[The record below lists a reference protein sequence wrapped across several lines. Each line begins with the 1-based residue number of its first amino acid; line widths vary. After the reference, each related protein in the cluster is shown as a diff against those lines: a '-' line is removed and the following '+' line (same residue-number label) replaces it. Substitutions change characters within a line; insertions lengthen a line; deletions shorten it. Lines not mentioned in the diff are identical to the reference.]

1 MFLPRSSLLTALLLT
16 IPLVSL
22 AAKPQPGGS
31 RSGFRM
37 FAAAVRTFEVNQVQ
51 CEVIS
56 RGEICSVTSSGG
68 GGIWPRGSANF
79 YIFASGLQ
87 VAGVIGPDGGPWA
100 GHTTGALFFDPRF
113 GLSSGQQVAPIYN
126 TAEAADRAFI
136 EGGSDRFALAAQV
149 PLGDASEILY
159 HPTLRGRT
167 SASQGDVWWL
177 SWEGNPALSSNRPH
191 PLGLL
196 VEQRGLG
203 WNFPRGNEDII
214 YFVFTFYNITSLDP
228 AAYSAVRPGM
238 REILI
243 EQANEL
249 HRSNNERLPAG
260 SDLPTGGWTIENM
273 YVSFAADMDVGD
285 AVDDYSS
292 VNVPMALGYTYSS
305 AFDRPGGWTFDP
317 VIFSSPFFSGSGFA
331 GVKYLKSPEVN
342 GEQVGLTLFSSFIG
356 FGAPPGAPT
365 DPESVEQLYRYQ
377 RGVMDPGLGD
387 GNCNTGDPQ
396 VTHVCYMNNVA
407 PADMRFFQSSGPVTL
422 GAGEAGSIAVAY
434 IFAAPVEVGGCSPPC
449 HVSPGD
455 PTVLLDPAT
464 ADAGNTAD
472 SMAGYLGFAGDLN
485 GNTKVDQ
492 DEILTVPGSLLGKA
506 RVAQVVFDN
515 QFLLPFAPVSPE
527 FFLIPGDNQVTVMWR
542 PSASEATAD
551 PFFQLASQASTGGAP
566 NPLYDP
572 NYRQFDV
579 EGYRIYRGRVDA
591 QNSLRLIAQFD
602 YTGTVFQDFAGQ
614 VNPTG
619 SCAPELGITGGCPV
633 VFDPIQ
639 PGLARTTHVSIP
651 LVGPII
657 QVQLGDRVALATNQ
671 ALVLSAD
678 TTVSGKAVSG
688 CFPASCPDLG
698 DTGVPFVFVDRNVR
712 NSFRY
717 FYSVVAFDVNSFQ
730 SGPATL
736 ESPRVTKAVTPVRPA
751 SNFENT
757 AALDAAVYGRD
768 LKHTDLT
775 QPVIDPN
782 TGAFSKK
789 MPAPNGW
796 NLALS
801 AFVQQ
806 VIAAPGAISVSL
818 DSLTLGSAYAPV
830 VPVSYWTT
838 VTTAAGS
845 TVLQIPITQDQFNSE
860 QQFSTSFDA
869 IVIDDALAARYGGS
883 SQYTLAGQLDAAL
896 PGNYYTSAFG
906 RGCANAAP
914 GFSFANTPQAGCDY
928 NGARWFD
935 GPSPA
940 ANETVAHPNGCS
952 AQNNT
957 LNSVTCYSNAGSLT
971 GVVNIFEQKSYQTT
985 PNVWRN
991 VEGILG
997 GAVRA
1002 ADYNV
1007 YWGAGG
1013 LIDSVIDISSNVEV
1027 AFDAN
1032 RVGSS
1037 WGILNPSAAAAAGSY
1052 DGRTELSITDF
1063 GCVQPFKN
1071 LTAAAGELGCAAGTT
1086 YTLSNTAVPGSIVHW
1101 SGPTDNA
1108 RVACTAAVPVPA
1120 GCGSIAPNAG
1130 FAMYMPGHLFLFELT
1145 GGQLP
1150 AAGTVWSMRD
1160 YSGSIRGGG
1169 NSCAICLAGAD
1180 GPYAYVP
1187 RTSTMAAT
1195 GAEVRFTYLVANRV
1209 NPPTGA
1215 DLARVHTV
1223 PDPYYVT
1230 SEFENTTDLKQIKF
1244 VNLPQ
1249 DAVIRI
1255 YSSSGVLL
1263 RLLEHHSRT
1272 FGGELSWDVRN
1283 RNNQVIASG
1292 VYFYHIEAGNARRV
1306 GRFTVVNWAN

>member
-31 RSGFRM
+31 RNGFRM
-37 FAAAVRTFEVNQVQ
+37 FAAAVRTFEINQVQ
-51 CEVIS
+51 CEIIS
-56 RGEICSVTSSGG
+56 RGEICAPTSSGG

-79 YIFASGLQ
+79 YIFNSGLQ
-87 VAGVIGPDGGPWA
+87 VAGTIGPDGGPWA
-100 GHTTGALFFDPRF
+100 GDISGAFFFDPQL
-113 GLSSGQQVAPIYN
+113 GLSSGQQVTPIYN
-126 TAEAADRAFI
+126 TLDPSDRAFI
-136 EGGSDRFALAAQV
+136 EGGSDKVALAARV
-149 PLGDASEILY
+149 PMADPSENIY
-159 HPTLRGRT
+159 HPTLRGRAT
-167 SASQGDVWWL
+167 ASQGDIWWL
-177 SWEGNPALSSNRPH
+177 NWEGNPALSSYRPH

-214 YFVFTFYNITSLDP
+214 YFIFTFYNITSLDP

-238 REILI
+238 QEILVQ
-243 EQANEL
+243 QANEL
-249 HRSNNERLPAG
+249 HRLNNERLTG
-260 SDLPTGGWTIENM
+260 GVSLPVTGWTIQDM

-285 AVDDYSS
+285 FGDDYAS
-292 VNVPMALGYTYSS
+292 VNVPFALGYTYSS
-305 AFDRPGGWTFDP
+305 AFEQPGGWTFDP
-317 VIFSSPFFSGSGFA
+317 TIFSSPFFSGTGFA

-342 GEQVGLTLFSSFIG
+342 GQQVGLSLFSTFIG
-356 FGAPPGAPT
+356 FGAPPEAPR
-365 DPESVEQLYRYQ
+365 DPSSVEQLYRYQ
-377 RGVMDPGLGD
+377 RGLMDASVGD

-396 VTHVCYMNNVA
+396 VTHICYMNNVA
-407 PADMRFFQSSGPVTL
+407 PADMRFFQSSGPITL
-422 GAGEAGSIAVAY
+422 APGELGSIAVAY
-434 IFAAPVEVGGCSPPC
+434 IFAAPVQVGGCLPPC
-449 HVSPGD
+449 HVPPGD
-455 PTVLLDPAT
+455 PTVFLDPAT
-464 ADAGNTAD
+464 AAAGNTAD
-472 SMAGYLGFAGDLN
+472 SLAGYRGFAGDLN
-485 GNTKVDQ
+485 GNATVDQ
-492 DEILTVPGSLLGKA
+492 DEMLTVPGSLLGKA

-515 QFLLPFAPVSPE
+515 QFLLPFAPEPPE
-527 FFLIPGDNQVTVMWR
+527 FFLIPGDNQVTAMWR
-542 PSASEATAD
+542 PSASETTAD
-551 PFFQLASQASTGGAP
+551 PFFQLASQAITDGVP

-572 NYRQFDV
+572 NYREFDV

-602 YTGTVFQDFAGQ
+602 HTGTVFLDFAGQ
-614 VNPTG
+614 VNPVG

-651 LVGPII
+651 LVGPIV
-657 QVQLGDRVALATNQ
+657 QVQLGDRVALANAQ
-671 ALVLSAD
+671 ALVILAD
-678 TTVSGKAVSG
+678 TAVSGKAASG
-688 CFPASCPDLG
+688 CFPGTCPDLS
-698 DTGVPFVFVDRNVR
+698 DTGVPFVFVDRGVR

-730 SGPATL
+730 SGPTTL
-736 ESPRVTKAVTPVRPA
+736 ESPRVTKAVTPVHGA
-751 SNFENT
+751 SNHENT

-768 LKHTDLT
+768 IKQTDLT

-806 VIAAPGAISVSL
+806 VIAAPGAISVVL
-818 DSLTLGSAYAPV
+818 DSLTLGSAYPPI

-838 VTTAAGS
+838 VTTGAGS
-845 TVLQIPITQDQFNSE
+845 TVLQIPITQDQFNIE
-860 QQFSTSFDA
+860 QQFLTSFTA
-869 IVIDDALAARYGGS
+869 ISIDDALASRYGGS
-883 SQYTLAGQLDAAL
+883 SQYTLAGRLDAAL

-906 RGCANAAP
+906 RGCVNGAP
-914 GFSFANTPQAGCDY
+914 GFSFTNTPQAGCDY

-940 ANETVAHPNGCS
+940 TNETAAHPNACS

-1013 LIDSVIDISSNVEV
+1013 VIDSVIDISSNVVVPFE
-1027 AFDAN
+1027 AN

-1063 GCVQPFKN
+1063 GCVQPFKT

-1086 YTLSNTAVPGSIVHW
+1086 YVLSNTAVPGSIVHW

-1108 RVACTAAVPVPA
+1108 RSACIVAVPVPA
-1120 GCGSIAPNAG
+1120 GCGFIASNAG
-1130 FAMYMPGHLFLFELT
+1130 FAMYMPGHLFLFELS
-1145 GGQLP
+1145 GGQVP

-1160 YSGSIRGGG
+1160 YTGSIRGGG
-1169 NSCAICLAGAD
+1169 NGCPVCLAGAD
-1180 GPYAYVP
+1180 GPYAYLP
-1187 RTSTMAAT
+1187 QTATMAAT
-1195 GAEVRFTYLVANRV
+1195 GAEVRFTYQVVNRV
-1209 NPPTGA
+1209 NAPTEA
-1215 DLARVHTV
+1215 DLTRVHTV

-1263 RLLEHHSRT
+1263 RLLEHHSVT
-1272 FGGELSWDVRN
+1272 FGGELTWDVRN
-1283 RNNQVIASG
+1283 RNNQVVASG

-1306 GRFTVVNWAN
+1306 GRFTIVNWAN